1 MSRSFA
7 EFRKLVLQS
16 HLGHVLLAI
25 SWCFIL
31 FVLVRPSI
39 NQPQFVDCVPSKDE
53 VYWVTEVNHA
63 YSIWTV
69 LIEIAHFPSVL
80 LTKVVTLCFQKFLS
94 LSCWQTAKMELTV
107 FFLFSSVQWLLV
119 GYAIESFGKWM
130 KSKKNDRRIQQ
141 ALGAD
146 SPVSSLYS

>member
-7 EFRKLVLQS
+7 EFGKQVLRS

-39 NQPQFVDCVPSKDE
+39 NQPQFVDCVLSKDE
-53 VYWVTEVNHA
+53 VLWIAEVNHA
-63 YSIWTV
+63 YPIWTV
-69 LIEIAHFPSVL
+69 IIGIAHFPSLL
-80 LTKVVTLCFQKFLS
+80 LTRVVTLCFQKVLS
-94 LSCWQTAKMELTV
+94 LSCGQTARMELMS

-119 GYAIESFGKWM
+119 GYSIESFGRWLR
-130 KSKKNDRRIQQ
+130 SRKNDRRIQQ

-146 SPVSSLYS
+146 SP

>member
-7 EFRKLVLQS
+7 EFGKLVLRS

-31 FVLVRPSI
+31 FVLVRPLI
-39 NQPQFVDCVPSKDE
+39 NQPQFTNCVPSNDE
-53 VYWVTEVNHA
+53 VFWIAEVNHS
-63 YSIWTV
+63 YPIWTV
-69 LIEIAHFPSVL
+69 IIGIAHFPSQL
-80 LTKVVTLCFQKFLS
+80 LTQVVTLGFQKVLS
-94 LSCWQTAKMELTV
+94 LSCVQTAKIELTA

-119 GYAIESFGKWM
+119 GYGIESFGRWIR
-130 KSKKNDRRIQQ
+130 SRKNDRRIQQ

-146 SPVSSLYS
+146 SP